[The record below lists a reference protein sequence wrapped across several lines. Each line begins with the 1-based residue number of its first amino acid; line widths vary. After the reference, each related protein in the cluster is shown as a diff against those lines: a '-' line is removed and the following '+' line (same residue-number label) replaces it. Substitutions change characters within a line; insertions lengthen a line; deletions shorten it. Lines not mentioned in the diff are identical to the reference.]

1 MQGSCLN
8 ERHAGRFQNP
18 SRVRPESE
26 TSRQEIQVIQGY
38 DYKKLLDSLEENPF
52 QGVSLGSGVY
62 KVRMAISSKGK
73 GKSGGARVLTYNL
86 KKTED
91 ERLFVTL
98 MSVFDKG
105 EMENVSDDYIKSVLH
120 QAKSD
125 E

>member
-1 MQGSCLN
+1 
-8 ERHAGRFQNP
+8 
-18 SRVRPESE
+18 
-26 TSRQEIQVIQGY
+26 
-38 DYKKLLDSLEENPF
+38 
-52 QGVSLGSGVY
+52 
-62 KVRMAISSKGK
+62 MAISSKGK